1 MKDSLLIDLGGTN
14 IRHAFLIDNVLS
26 KPVKKKI
33 EDKDFYSYL
42 SELISDI
49 DKNIV
54 NLVIAAAGPN
64 IQHSINLTNRNL
76 VIDAKEL
83 EDKLKIHKCHLL
95 NDWEAVGYSLKELNS
110 NSFQILKNGS
120 PKNENY
126 LLIGPG
132 TGLGLTLILN
142 NQVIPTELG
151 NTLSGSSN
159 LLKNFKLSE
168 NDSFNTIEDVLSGPG
183 LEKLYK
189 VKYKETKS
197 AEDIV
202 NFALSGEEKEKFIVE
217 AFLKSLTQ
225 IINDL
230 ILSFS
235 LENIILGGSILNS
248 LESFL
253 LNEKFINYFLS
264 EINPKYSF
272 LADRAEIK
280 LIKESEPGI
289 YGCLAFLKKAG

>member
-14 IRHAFLIDNVLS
+14 VRHAFLVNDVLS
-26 KPVKKKI
+26 APIKKKI

-42 SELISDI
+42 SELTSNT

-83 EDKLKIHKCHLL
+83 EDKLEIQSCHLL
-95 NDWEAVGYSLKELNS
+95 NDWEAVGHSLKELNS
-110 NSFQILKNGS
+110 NSFQILKNGT

-132 TGLGLTLILN
+132 TGLGLTLIID

-159 LLKNFKLSE
+159 LLKNFNLSE

-189 VKYKETKS
+189 EKYKAIKF

-202 NFALSGEEKEKFIVE
+202 KLALSGEEKEKFIVE
-217 AFLKSLTQ
+217 AFLMSLIQ

-248 LESFL
+248 LEPFL

-272 LADRAEIK
+272 LAERAEIK
-280 LIKESEPGI
+280 LIKENEPGI

>member
-42 SELISDI
+42 SELISNT
-49 DKNIV
+49 DKNLV

-83 EDKLKIHKCHLL
+83 EDKLKIQNCYLL
-95 NDWEAVGYSLKELNS
+95 NDWEAVGHSLKELNS

-120 PKNENY
+120 PKNENC

-159 LLKNFKLSE
+159 LLKNFNLSE
-168 NDSFNTIEDVLSGPG
+168 KDSFNTIEDVLSGPG

-189 VKYKETKS
+189 EKYKETKS

-202 NFALSGEEKEKFIVE
+202 NFALSDEEKEKFIVE
-217 AFLKSLTQ
+217 AFLKSLIQ

-235 LENIILGGSILNS
+235 IENVILGGSILNS

-253 LNEKFINYFLS
+253 LNKKFINYFLS

-272 LADRAEIK
+272 LADRAEVK
-280 LIKESEPGI
+280 LIKEREPGI

>member
-42 SELISDI
+42 SELISNT
-49 DKNIV
+49 DKNLV

-83 EDKLKIHKCHLL
+83 EDKLKIQNCYLL
-95 NDWEAVGYSLKELNS
+95 NDWEAVGHSLKELNS

-120 PKNENY
+120 PKNENC

-132 TGLGLTLILN
+132 TVLGLTLILN

-159 LLKNFKLSE
+159 LLKNFNLSE

-235 LENIILGGSILNS
+235 LEKVILGGSILNS

-253 LNEKFINYFLS
+253 LKEKFISYFLS

-272 LADRAEIK
+272 LADRAEVK
-280 LIKESEPGI
+280 LIKEREPGI

>member
-14 IRHAFLIDNVLS
+14 IRHAFLIDNVLA

-42 SELISDI
+42 SELISNI

-83 EDKLKIHKCHLL
+83 EDKLKIQNCYLL
-95 NDWEAVGYSLKELNS
+95 NDWEAVGHSLKELNS
-110 NSFQILKNGS
+110 NSFQILRNGS

-151 NTLSGSSN
+151 NTLSSSSN
-159 LLKNFKLSE
+159 LLKNFNLSE

-189 VKYKETKS
+189 EKYKEIKS

-217 AFLKSLTQ
+217 AFLKSLVQ

-235 LENIILGGSILNS
+235 IENVILGGSILNS

-253 LNEKFINYFLS
+253 LNEKFINYFHS
-264 EINPKYSF
+264 EINPKYSY

>member
-14 IRHAFLIDNVLS
+14 VRHAFLVNDVLS
-26 KPVKKKI
+26 APIKKKI

-42 SELISDI
+42 SELTSIT

-83 EDKLKIHKCHLL
+83 EDKLKIQSCHLL
-95 NDWEAVGYSLKELNS
+95 NDWEAVGHSLKELDS
-110 NSFQILKNGS
+110 NSFQILKNGT
-120 PKNENY
+120 PKNGNY

-151 NTLSGSSN
+151 NTLSSSSN
-159 LLKNFKLSE
+159 LLKNFNLSE

-189 VKYKETKS
+189 EKYKEIKS

-202 NFALSGEEKEKFIVE
+202 NFALSGEE
-217 AFLKSLTQ
+217 
-225 IINDL
+225 
-230 ILSFS
+230 
-235 LENIILGGSILNS
+235 
-248 LESFL
+248 
-253 LNEKFINYFLS
+253 
-264 EINPKYSF
+264 
-272 LADRAEIK
+272 
-280 LIKESEPGI
+280 
-289 YGCLAFLKKAG
+289 